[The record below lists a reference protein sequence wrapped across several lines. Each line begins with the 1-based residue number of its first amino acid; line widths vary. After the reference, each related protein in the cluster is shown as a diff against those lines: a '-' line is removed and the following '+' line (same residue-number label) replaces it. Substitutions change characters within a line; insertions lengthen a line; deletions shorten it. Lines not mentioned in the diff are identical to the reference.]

1 MQYSASCRC
10 GKIKVTLVIS
20 QPIENFQPRQCDC
33 DFCQSY
39 DLIFIS
45 EPEGKL
51 LIVTQTDVIQ
61 LKQGCT
67 SIDIAEYLNVSKPSI
82 AKRIHALMQLEVLDQ
97 VDTEDK
103 RQKKLILSIK
113 GQQLFAECS
122 DKLDLFEQQLLSP
135 LDQTAQNIML
145 NTLHQLMD
153 HLQEMK
159 GDPS

>member
-1 MQYSASCRC
+1 MPNRLNFRASLLRCARLMSDEINTILLPHQLNYSLWQ
-10 GKIKVTLVIS
+10 VL
-20 QPIENFQPRQCDC
+20 
-33 DFCQSY
+33 Y
-39 DLIFIS
+39 
-45 EPEGKL
+45 
-51 LIVTQTDVIQ
+51 VIQ

-113 GQQLFAECS
+113 GQQLFAACS
-122 DKLDLFEQQLLSP
+122 EKLDLFEQRLLLP
-135 LDQTAQNIML
+135 LDQAAQNSTL
-145 NTLHQLMD
+145 NTLHKLMD

-159 GDPS
+159 GGQS